1 MTGPGEILIRNAE
14 VAGRPGQDVRLSGG
28 KIREI
33 GQGLAGAGEVFD
45 ARGGALI
52 AGLIDHHI
60 HLLATAARADS
71 LSLSDVDSAGGL
83 AIRLREALAARPP
96 GAWLRAVGYHDGAAG
111 LLGRDDLDR
120 LAPDHPVRVQDRT
133 GALWILNSRALRL
146 VGNGDLPPS
155 VELDPAGRPTG
166 RIWRGDAWLQG
177 RIGRVAPPLGPIG
190 AILASQGVT
199 GAMDASATND
209 ADSALVLAEA
219 VRAGALPLNL
229 GLMSAGPLPP
239 PPDGAYEVGPLKIL
253 LDDRDLPP
261 VEDLVARIAVARAT
275 RRAVA
280 VHCVTAAELAVTLA
294 AFEAAAALPGDRVEH
309 GGMIPAHAIDAIVRL
324 GLTVVTQPG
333 FVFERG
339 ERYLTDIAPGEQPD
353 LYRAAS
359 LSAAGVPLA
368 GSSDAPYGPL
378 DPWTAMRAAV
388 RRETRAGRPIGL
400 DERVPPAM
408 ALRLYQGG
416 FERPGGA
423 VRRVEAGAAADLCLL
438 RTGLAEGLAVLSAE
452 LVAATFVGGR
462 CVYRAL

>member
-1 MTGPGEILIRNAE
+1 MTDPGEILIRNAE

-28 KIREI
+28 RIQVI
-33 GQGLAGAGEVFD
+33 GEGLASAAETID

-71 LSLSDVDSAGGL
+71 LSLSDVGNADGL
-83 AIRLREALAARPP
+83 ALRLREGLAARPP
-96 GAWLRAVGYHDGAAG
+96 GAWLRAVGYNDGAAG

-133 GALWILNSRALRL
+133 GALWILNSRALQL
-146 VGNGDLPPS
+146 IWKGDLPPS

-166 RIWRGDAWLQG
+166 RIWRGDAWLQS
-177 RIGRVAPPLGPIG
+177 RIGRVAPPLAPIG
-190 AILASQGVT
+190 AILASRGVT

-209 ADSALVLAEA
+209 ADSALLLAEA
-219 VRAGALPLNL
+219 VRAGDLPLNL
-229 GLMSAGPLPP
+229 HLMSAGPLEP

-253 LDDRDLPP
+253 LDDRDLPS

-294 AFEAAAALPGDRVEH
+294 AFETAGAMPGDRVEH
-309 GGMIPAHAIDAIVRL
+309 GGMIPVHAIDPIVRL

-339 ERYLTDIAPGEQPD
+339 ERYLADIEIAEQPD

-359 LSAAGVPLA
+359 LSAAGIPLA
-368 GSSDAPYGPL
+368 SSSDAPYGPL

-388 RRETRAGRPIGL
+388 RRETSAGRPIGL
-400 DERVPPAM
+400 EERVSPAM
-408 ALRLYQGG
+408 ALRLYQGA
-416 FERPGGA
+416 FERPGGESRQVA
-423 VRRVEAGAAADLCLL
+423 VGAAADLCLL
-438 RTGLAEGLAVLSAE
+438 KTGLDEALAVLSAD

-462 CVYRAL
+462 CVYRVL

>member
-1 MTGPGEILIRNAE
+1 MTGPGDILIRNAE
-14 VAGRPGQDVRLSGG
+14 VAGRPGRDVRLFGG
-28 KIREI
+28 VIQEV
-33 GQGLAGAGEVFD
+33 GEGLSGAGDVID

-71 LSLSDVDSAGGL
+71 LSLSDVVGAEGF
-83 AIRLREALAARPP
+83 AVRLREGLAARPP

-111 LLGRDDLDR
+111 LLSRDDLDR
-120 LAPDHPVRVQDRT
+120 LAPDHAVRVQDRT
-133 GALWILNSRALRL
+133 GALWILNSRALERI
-146 VGNGDLPPS
+146 GTADLPPC
-155 VELDPAGRPTG
+155 VELDAAGRPTG
-166 RIWRGDAWLQG
+166 RIWRGDAWLQS

-190 AILASQGVT
+190 AALASQGVT

-209 ADSALVLAEA
+209 ADSAHVLADA
-219 VRAGALPLNL
+219 VRAGDLPLNL
-229 GLMSAGPLPP
+229 RLMSAGPFAAPA
-239 PPDGAYEVGPLKIL
+239 DGAYAVGPLKIL

-261 VEDLVARIAVARAT
+261 IEDLVARIAVARAT
-275 RRAVA
+275 QRAVA

-294 AFEAAAALPGDRVEH
+294 AFDAAGALPGDRVEH
-309 GGMIPAHAIDAIVRL
+309 GGMIPAHAIGPIVQL

-339 ERYLTDIAPGEQPD
+339 ERYLADIAAAEQPD

-359 LSAAGVPLA
+359 LNAAGIPLA
-368 GSSDAPYGPL
+368 SSSDAPYGPL

-388 RRETRAGRPIGL
+388 RRETSAGRPVGL
-400 DERVPPAM
+400 HERVSPAM

-416 FERPGGA
+416 FERPGGKA
-423 VRRVEAGAAADLCLL
+423 RQVVVGAAADLCLL
-438 RTGLAEGLAVLSAE
+438 KTGLGEALAVLSAD

-462 CVYRAL
+462 CVFRAV